1 MARSRATSGSPTG
14 QRQQPG
20 SARHCWIQCPVP
32 PNPATQTRCPWRQRS
47 PAEFS
52 TQALPL
58 RPGQQPNA
66 RSGSPNGPLVLPN
79 GLRGRGASPKCGLTP
94 LPPKS
99 LPPPSA
105 RGRQSQSWLGS
116 SWSWSCMSGPERPA
130 DPPEAGDS
138 RTVVLRYVQ
147 GWTKGP
153 GQSGGRG
160 GARRLDPRNRGGSLR
175 LLPFRACLEATKG
188 KIKLAQ

>member
-1 MARSRATSGSPTG
+1 MARSRASSGSPTG

-20 SARHCWIQCPVP
+20 SARRCRIQCPVP

-66 RSGSPNGPLVLPN
+66 RSGSRYGPLVLPN
-79 GLRGRGASPKCGLTP
+79 GLRGRGASPKCSLTP

-105 RGRQSQSWLGS
+105 RGPGADPAGAAVAGHRAYPPGTGQAHPGRAGGCGEVLILIPTLSPGHRAAPGCS
-116 SWSWSCMSGPERPA
+116 SGPRRSARALRPA
-130 DPPEAGDS
+130 G
-138 RTVVLRYVQ
+138 L
-147 GWTKGP
+147 
-153 GQSGGRG
+153 GGRPSG
-160 GARRLDPRNRGGSLR
+160 
-175 LLPFRACLEATKG
+175 EAP
-188 KIKLAQ
+188 APSR